1 LQVTLLRRV
10 GGSDVH
16 SITYNV
22 LKLLVTNVLAEK
34 FKAGKTK
41 SKFKDLRLVRLV
53 VSKYCSCA
61 FEILVY
67 LKNMLR

>member
-1 LQVTLLRRV
+1 LLRRV

-34 FKAGKTK
+34 FSWARRTK

-53 VSKYCSCA
+53 VSKYYSCA

-67 LKNMLR
+67 LKNVLR